1 VTTHA
6 GAFSSDA
13 TRYAR
18 AGLESP
24 KPRPAGE
31 MERMPAYE
39 DVVVLEVESSVP
51 GEYTP
56 HEEWLHAVSHGLGFV
71 AAAIGLV
78 VLLGAVA
85 ERGTVLDVL
94 GVAIFGITLTL
105 LYAVSTLYHGF
116 PASSSKDVL
125 RKLDYIAIYLLISGT
140 YTPFILIKL
149 QTSWGWTLLGLIWGL
164 ALLGIALEL
173 VRDSPTRR
181 TSLALYLGMGWLSVF
196 ALPPLIE
203 VLEPAGIA
211 LLILGGLAYTV
222 GVIFYAWRRLP
233 YNHAVWHGFVL
244 AGSALHFAAVIGYV
258 IP

>member
-1 VTTHA
+1 
-6 GAFSSDA
+6 
-13 TRYAR
+13 
-18 AGLESP
+18 
-24 KPRPAGE
+24 
-31 MERMPAYE
+31 MPAYE
-39 DVVVLEVESSVP
+39 DVVVLEVETSVP

-56 HEEWLHAVSHGLGFV
+56 HEEWVHAVSHGLGFV

-105 LYAVSTLYHGF
+105 LYAVSTLYHGL

-140 YTPFILIKL
+140 YTPFILIRM
-149 QTSWGWTLLGLIWGL
+149 QNAWGWGLLAVVWAL
-164 ALLGIALEL
+164 AVLGIVLEL
-173 VRDSPTRR
+173 VRNSPTRR
-181 TSLALYLGMGWLSVF
+181 TSLALYLAMGWLAVF
-196 ALPPLIE
+196 ALEPLAE
-203 VLEPAGIA
+203 TVEPGGVA
-211 LLILGGLAYTV
+211 LLVLGGLVYSAGT
-222 GVIFYAWRRLP
+222 IFYVWHKLP

-244 AGSALHFAAVIGYV
+244 GGSALHFAAVIGFV